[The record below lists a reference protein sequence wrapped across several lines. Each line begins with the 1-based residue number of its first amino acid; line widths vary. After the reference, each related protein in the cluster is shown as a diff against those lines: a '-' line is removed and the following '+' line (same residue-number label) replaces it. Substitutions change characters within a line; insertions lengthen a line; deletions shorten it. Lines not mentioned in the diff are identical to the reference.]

1 MRSKIRKRTVAGRPR
16 WYVSIIDEDGTERAH
31 GGYARLKDAK
41 DEARRLLGDASVARY
56 VAPGKLTLADYLLG
70 EWIPSREN
78 ADLSP
83 QTRDTDRT
91 VVESWIVPHIGDVAL
106 QRVTPRTLDR
116 LYATLRASGGRGG
129 KPLRG
134 KSVRNVHVTLSKALG
149 DAVRRGHIATNP
161 VGAVDP
167 PARDD
172 SVERAAWSA
181 EEVRKFLDGSS
192 TDRLAAI
199 WRLALATGL
208 RRGELLGLRWEDLD
222 LDAGTVA
229 VARQILVRPRPVAG
243 APRVYVRETTKSR
256 RRRLVRFDRVTAA
269 MLRRWKA
276 DQAAERLT
284 FGPAWRSDG
293 GLGIEAAW
301 IVTEPDG
308 AVINPETLLGRWRSV
323 VRTAGVPEIPLHG
336 ARHSYAETALR
347 AGARLDVVSRQ
358 LGHASIATTAN
369 IYLHDADDSASEVAE
384 LLGTVF
390 DARGGN
396 LDARGGNLGE
406 VASTQE
412 GPG

>member
-1 MRSKIRKRTVAGRPR
+1 MRDKIRKKMVAGKAR
-16 WYVSIIDEDGTERAH
+16 WYLAIVDDAGVEHPH
-31 GGYARLKDAK
+31 GGYRTRGEAT
-41 DEARRLLGDASVARY
+41 DEARRILGDGSRGSY
-56 VAPGKLTLADYLLG
+56 VAPGKLTLAAYLLD

-91 VVESWIVPHIGDVAL
+91 VVESWILPHIGDVPL
-106 QRVTPRTLDR
+106 QRVSPRTLDG

-129 KPLRG
+129 KALRG
-134 KSVRNVHVTLSKALG
+134 KTVRNVHVTLSKALG
-149 DAVRRGHIATNP
+149 DAVRRGHLATNP
-161 VGAVDP
+161 VLAVDP

-172 SVERAAWSA
+172 SVERAAWTTD
-181 EEVRKFLDGSS
+181 EVRTFLGASS

-208 RRGELLGLRWEDLD
+208 RRGELLGLQWDDLD
-222 LDAGTVA
+222 LDAGTVS

-256 RRRLVRFDRVTAA
+256 RRRVVRLDRATAA
-269 MLRRWKA
+269 MLRRWKV
-276 DQAAERLT
+276 DQASERLR
-284 FGPAWRSDG
+284 FGPAWRADG
-293 GLGIEAAW
+293 GLGIAASW

-308 AVINPETLLGRWRSV
+308 AVINPETLLGRWRSAV
-323 VRTAGVPEIPLHG
+323 KTAGVPAIPLHG

-384 LLGTVF
+384 LLATVF

-396 LDARGGNLGE
+396 LGE
-406 VASTQE
+406 IPSKAE